1 VSFTTCEVSG
11 ARREGTALGAT
22 APAGEGVHTREGQPH
37 HAIHAVDAT
46 QAWVDG
52 GGLTT
57 PPPPGTHR
65 TPPGPPPPFPVHIPH
80 SHFPLHTY
88 LSHSATTSRPHA
100 TLPFSYVS
108 TTSESPLH
116 CFSFMA

>member
-57 PPPPGTHR
+57 PPPRHSSDPSR
-65 TPPGPPPPFPVHIPH
+65 TPPPDPPPSPYTYHIPTFPYIPTCRIQRPRHVHTQH
-80 SHFPLHTY
+80 SPSLT
-88 LSHSATTSRPHA
+88 
-100 TLPFSYVS
+100 
-108 TTSESPLH
+108 
-116 CFSFMA
+116 